1 MPKAEGVRNK
11 MKLDSYLNF
20 AKQLA
25 YRAGRITLS
34 YYNKGIQHDL
44 KSDESPV
51 TAADRATEEFIRGEI
66 EKAYP
71 THAIVGEEFGASA
84 FPSPA
89 GRSRSTPK
97 GRARGE
103 GNAFRW
109 IVDPI
114 DGTKSFLK
122 GVPFYSVLIA
132 LEIEG
137 KSRVGVVCFPAL
149 DEILY
154 AADGLGA
161 WWNGKRARVSDV
173 KDLKKAV
180 FTYTSWS
187 GFRTKKRTDVFEKLH
202 KECFFGRGWSD
213 AYGYHM
219 VATGRAEIMLDP
231 GIQIWDVAP
240 MPPILRE
247 AGGWFGSWKGKE
259 GHIHGEGLA
268 VNAALK
274 SKVLKLLRV

>member
-1 MPKAEGVRNK
+1 MNLQP
-11 MKLDSYLNF
+11 YLNF
-20 AKQLA
+20 ATQLA

-51 TAADRATEEFIRGEI
+51 TSADRATEKFIRGEI
-66 EKAYP
+66 ERTYP
-71 THAIVGEEFGASA
+71 SHAIVGEEFGESES
-84 FPSPA
+84 PSPR
-89 GRSRSTPK
+89 GR
-97 GRARGE
+97 GIRGE
-103 GNAFRW
+103 GGNPFRW

-137 KSRVGVVCFPAL
+137 VSRVGAVCFPAL

-154 AADGLGA
+154 GADGLGA
-161 WWNGKRARVSDV
+161 WWNGKRARVSEV
-173 KDLKKAV
+173 KDIAQAV

-187 GFRTKKRTDVFEKLH
+187 GFRTKKRLDVFNNLH

-231 GIQIWDVAP
+231 SIKIWDVAP
-240 MPPILRE
+240 FPPIFRE
-247 AGGWFGSWKGKE
+247 AGGFFGSWKGKE
-259 GHIHGEGLA
+259 GHTHGEGLA

-274 SKVLKLLRV
+274 SRVLKLMRV

>member
-1 MPKAEGVRNK
+1 MNLQP
-11 MKLDSYLNF
+11 YLNF

-51 TAADRATEEFIRGEI
+51 TAADRTSEEFIRGEI
-66 EKAYP
+66 EKNFP
-71 THAIVGEEFGASA
+71 THAIVGEEYGEKVSA
-84 FPSPA
+84 ENP
-89 GRSRSTPK
+89 
-97 GRARGE
+97 
-103 GNAFRW
+103 FRW

-114 DGTKSFLK
+114 DGTKSFIK

-137 KSRVGVVCFPAL
+137 VSRVGAVCFPAL

-161 WWNGKRARVSDV
+161 WCNSRRVYVSEV
-173 KDLKKAV
+173 KDMKKAV
-180 FTYTSWS
+180 FLYTSWA
-187 GFRTKKRTDVFEKLH
+187 GFRTRKRLDAFENLH
-202 KECFFGRGWSD
+202 RDCFYARGWGD

-219 VATGRAEIMLDP
+219 VATGRAEIMLDSTAK
-231 GIQIWDVAP
+231 IWDVAP
-240 MPPILRE
+240 FPSIFRE
-247 AGGWFGSWKGKE
+247 AGGFFGSWE
-259 GHIHGEGLA
+259 GEDGHAHGEGLA

-274 SKVLKLLRV
+274 RKVLKLTRG

>member
-1 MPKAEGVRNK
+1 MN
-11 MKLDSYLNF
+11 LDSYLNF

-44 KSDESPV
+44 KHDESPV

-71 THAIVGEEFGASA
+71 THAIVGEEFGESA
-84 FPSPA
+84 FPSPP
-89 GRSRSTPK
+89 GR
-97 GRARGE
+97 GARGE
-103 GNAFRW
+103 GEGNPFRW

-137 KSRVGVVCFPAL
+137 VSRVGAVCFPAL

-173 KDLKKAV
+173 SDLKKAV
-180 FTYTSWS
+180 FAYTSWS
-187 GFRTKKRTDVFEKLH
+187 GFRTKKRVDVFNNLH

-213 AYGYHM
+213 AYGYHL

-231 GIQIWDVAP
+231 SIQIWDVAP
-240 MPPILRE
+240 FPPIFRE
-247 AGGWFGSWKGKE
+247 AGGFFGSWKGKE
-259 GHIHGEGLA
+259 GHTHGEGLA

-274 SKVLKLLRV
+274 SRVLKLMRV

>member
-1 MPKAEGVRNK
+1 

-25 YRAGRITLS
+25 YRAGRITLTH
-34 YYNKGIQHDL
+34 YNKGIQHDL
-44 KSDESPV
+44 KHDESPV
-51 TAADRATEEFIRGEI
+51 TAADRATEEFIRSEI
-66 EKAYP
+66 ERAYP
-71 THAIVGEEFGASA
+71 THAIVGEEFGESPSPLR
-84 FPSPA
+84 PSPA
-89 GRSRSTPK
+89 GR
-97 GRARGE
+97 GD
-103 GNAFRW
+103 GNPFRW

-137 KSRVGVVCFPAL
+137 ISRVGAVCFPAL

-154 AADGLGA
+154 AADGLGC
-161 WWNGKRARVSDV
+161 WWNGKRAHVSDV
-173 KDLKKAV
+173 SKLKDAV

-187 GFRTKKRTDVFEKLH
+187 GFRTRERVDVFERLH

-219 VATGRAEIMLDP
+219 VATGRAEIMLDAS
-231 GIQIWDVAP
+231 IQLWDVAP
-240 MPPILRE
+240 FPPIFRE
-247 AGGWFGSWKGKE
+247 AGGFFGSWDGKE
-259 GHIHGEGLA
+259 GHTFGEGLA

-274 SKVLKLLRV
+274 SKVLKLIRSE

>member
-1 MPKAEGVRNK
+1 MN
-11 MKLDSYLNF
+11 LDSYLNF

-34 YYNKGIQHDL
+34 YYNKGIRHDL

-66 EKAYP
+66 ERMYP
-71 THAIVGEEFGASA
+71 THAIVGEEYGE
-84 FPSPA
+84 
-89 GRSRSTPK
+89 K
-97 GRARGE
+97 VGE
-103 GNAFRW
+103 GNPFRW

-137 KSRVGVVCFPAL
+137 MSRVGVVVLPAL

-161 WWNGKRARVSDV
+161 WWNGKRAHVSEISNF
-173 KDLKKAV
+173 KQAV
-180 FTYTSWS
+180 FCYTSWS
-187 GFRTKKRTDVFEKLH
+187 GFLTRNRLDVFEDLH
-202 KECFFGRGWSD
+202 KKCFFGRGWSD

-231 GIQIWDVAP
+231 SIQIWDVAP
-240 MPPILRE
+240 FAPILRE
-247 AGGWFGSWKGKE
+247 AGGYFGSWEGEE
-259 GHIHGEGLA
+259 GHAYGEGLA
-268 VNAALK
+268 INAALK
-274 SKVLKLLRV
+274 PKVLKLIRKNSHS

>member
-1 MPKAEGVRNK
+1 MNLQP
-11 MKLDSYLNF
+11 YLTF
-20 AKQLA
+20 ARQLA

-34 YYNKGIQHDL
+34 YYNKGIQYDV

-51 TAADRATEEFIRGEI
+51 TAADRATEQFIRGEI
-66 EKAYP
+66 EKTYP
-71 THAIVGEEFGASA
+71 SHAIVGEEFGNS
-84 FPSPA
+84 PSPQA
-89 GRSRSTPK
+89 PLPK
-97 GRARGE
+97 GE
-103 GNAFRW
+103 GKAFRW

-137 KSRVGVVCFPAL
+137 VSRVGAVCFPAL

-173 KDLKKAV
+173 KDLKQAV
-180 FTYTSWS
+180 FCYTSWS
-187 GFRTKKRTDVFEKLH
+187 GFRTKKRLDVFQNMH

-231 GIQIWDVAP
+231 GIKIWDVAP
-240 MPPILRE
+240 FPPIFRE
-247 AGGWFGSWKGKE
+247 AGGWFGSWSGKE
-259 GHIHGEGLA
+259 GHTHGEGIA
-268 VNAALK
+268 VNGALK
-274 SKVLKLLRV
+274 SKVLKMMRV